1 MILGKTF
8 GFQKIFDE
16 ENIICA
22 TYPTDMDKVA
32 THATQGHGNYLKIA
46 KIYLQGVSKLSFHFD
61 TTKHFFQLDCS
72 PSLPTKL
79 SPIRL
84 SQIKLQLEAASL
96 LLES

>member
-22 TYPTDMDKVA
+22 TYPTDMDKLA

-46 KIYLQGVSKLSFHFD
+46 KGVSKLSFHFD

-84 SQIKLQLEAASL
+84 SQIKLRLEALSL